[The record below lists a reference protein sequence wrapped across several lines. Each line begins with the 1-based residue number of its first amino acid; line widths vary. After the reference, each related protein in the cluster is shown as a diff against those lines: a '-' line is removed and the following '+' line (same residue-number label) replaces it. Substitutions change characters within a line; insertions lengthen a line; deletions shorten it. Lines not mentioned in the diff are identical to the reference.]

1 MNAEKND
8 AAIRTERE
16 WVRVLAKYRDPVLA
30 RSITE
35 IVVTLVPLFALWGI
49 GIWLSTVLPIL
60 ALPVAAVA
68 GLFLVRAFILQHDC
82 GHGALLP
89 NRKVQDMLGRMMGV
103 LTVTPY
109 AVWRQTHAVHHSAAG
124 HLDKRGMGD
133 VTTLTTEEYRA
144 RGFWG
149 RLGYRAYRHPLFL
162 FGMAPAL
169 LFLFQNRV
177 PLGLMNERRYWQSA
191 MGTNLA
197 ILGLLAVFWLIGG
210 WAAILLVWLPSVVV
224 GATVGVWLFYI
235 QHQFEET
242 CWDEG
247 TDWDLHHAALHG
259 SSHYIMPG
267 WMAWMVGYIGIH
279 HVHHLYS
286 RIPFYRLPEV
296 LRDFP
301 ALGEAQ
307 QLTIGESFACARRHL
322 WDVKTRRL
330 LTFRE
335 YAAMLRNEMAVA

>member
-1 MNAEKND
+1 MNAEKTE
-8 AAIRTERE
+8 AVIRTERE
-16 WVRVLAKYRDPVLA
+16 WVRVLAKYRDPVLS

-35 IVVTLVPLFALWGI
+35 IAVTLGPLLALWGV
-49 GIWLSTVLPIL
+49 GIWLSVVMPVL

-82 GHGALLP
+82 GHGSLLP
-89 NRKVQDMLGRMMGV
+89 NRKAQDMLGRMMGV

-109 AVWRQTHAVHHSAAG
+109 SVWRQTHAVHHSAAG

-133 VTTLTTEEYRA
+133 VTTLTVEEYRA

-162 FGMAPAL
+162 FGLAPAL
-169 LFLFQNRV
+169 LFLFQNRI
-177 PLGLMNERRYWQSA
+177 PLGLMNERRYWISA

-210 WAAILLVWLPSVVV
+210 WAAILLVWVPSVVV

-242 CWDEG
+242 CWDHSD
-247 TDWDLHHAALHG
+247 DWDLHHAALHG

-296 LRDFP
+296 LRDHP

-307 QLTIGESFACARRHL
+307 QLTIAESFACARRHL

-335 YAAMLRNEMAVA
+335 YAAMLRKEMAVA